1 MLFEAEAAR
10 RFSSRGISVKAFS
23 PGLIPSPNGFFRYQ
37 NQGFAKAF
45 QKISGL
51 AGVSET
57 SQFGG
62 ACLAYM
68 AVDEALP
75 TGTGG
80 WYDTYPPG
88 KHQLAVHA
96 PSIEAQNKD
105 EQQKLWQLS
114 AKLVGV

>member
-10 RFSSRGISVKAFS
+10 RFSSRGISVNAFS

-80 WYDTYPPG
+80 W
-88 KHQLAVHA
+88 
-96 PSIEAQNKD
+96 
-105 EQQKLWQLS
+105 
-114 AKLVGV
+114 